1 MKNTC
6 ISNPDGD
13 NHSNRKMDNADAWR
27 ATIPIRSHDFPS
39 NGSNQNVFQQLISS
53 LKMSLDNFFTN
64 TYFENDMLE

>member
-1 MKNTC
+1 
-6 ISNPDGD
+6 
-13 NHSNRKMDNADAWR
+13 MDNADAWR